1 MVQLSGD
8 GYLVYRVE
16 RGVVDGARLL
26 DDELALSLRFRTRRP
41 RGTLLHAA
49 GRVDFATLELA
60 DGHLQFRMELGAGA
74 LLLRAGGPVAD
85 GAWHEARL
93 QRRGAD
99 VRLTVDRK
107 AARATAPP
115 PAAVLDARAD
125 RLLVGAALVRHAHA
139 LAPEQVRRF
148 AFKTC
153 IGQTGRTY
161 NATMSVLRQVTY
173 GFDGC
178 IADMKLSGA
187 ALPLEEGGTAEGGH
201 AQLVRRVR
209 ARVGPACP
217 PLSPPTPCASYPCQN
232 GGTCRELPLPAL
244 LEGEAEGYAC
254 ACHARF
260 LGRNCEADSEPCA
273 SQPCLHGGYCSA
285 AAGSFRC
292 ACAAGLGGARCERGR
307 WCAAGVCAHGGACE
321 EGEWGPSCRC
331 RGYFGPRCQF
341 DVDECAGEPCLN
353 GATCLNEPGSFRCL
367 CPPDKTGMNCGNPLY
382 SDAVV
387 AGGAGGERAL
397 AELWRW
403 AVAERWPLAAA
414 VAALLLLL
422 LLAVL
427 PLALRRRRRAPC
439 KNEPLN
445 SHAHE
450 KLAAR
455 PRGSKLSN
463 LEGKLYCTLQKHKNM
478 ARHVSVLM
486 APRVDSVVVRF
497 DFGATHYDV
506 IFYAYN
512 NKLVLL
518 KQVLMSLI
526 NNNRPE
532 IES

>member
-1 MVQLSGD
+1 MEAHSYVSQVSLP
-8 GYLVYRVE
+8 
-16 RGVVDGARLL
+16 
-26 DDELALSLRFRTRRP
+26 LAF
-41 RGTLLHAA
+41 
-49 GRVDFATLELA
+49 
-60 DGHLQFRMELGAGA
+60 
-74 LLLRAGGPVAD
+74 
-85 GAWHEARL
+85 W
-93 QRRGAD
+93 
-99 VRLTVDRK
+99 
-107 AARATAPP
+107 
-115 PAAVLDARAD
+115 
-125 RLLVGAALVRHAHA
+125 
-139 LAPEQVRRF
+139 
-148 AFKTC
+148 
-153 IGQTGRTY
+153 
-161 NATMSVLRQVTY
+161 RQVTY

-178 IADMKLSGA
+178 ISDMKLSGT

-209 ARVGPACP
+209 ARVAATCA
-217 PLSPPTPCASYPCQN
+217 PLAPPTPCASYPCLN

-244 LEGEAEGYAC
+244 LEGEAEGYSC

-260 LGRNCEADSEPCA
+260 LGRNCEADSDPCA

-285 AAGSFRC
+285 AAGAFRC

-387 AGGAGGERAL
+387 AGGAGGGRAL

-403 AVAERWPLAAA
+403 ALAERWPLAAA
-414 VAALLLLL
+414 TAALLLLL

-427 PLALRRRRRAPC
+427 PLALRRRRRAPR
-439 KNEPLN
+439 KDEPLN

-463 LEGKLYCTLQKHKNM
+463 LEGNHILRYK
-478 ARHVSVLM
+478 
-486 APRVDSVVVRF
+486 
-497 DFGATHYDV
+497 
-506 IFYAYN
+506 
-512 NKLVLL
+512 
-518 KQVLMSLI
+518 KQDTYSI
-526 NNNRPE
+526 
-532 IES
+532 